1 MRLNVSPVGLRAW
14 APQRG
19 QRVARLLREAMMTKR
34 MNSPKITMNSATT
47 GASSS
52 LSSLSATR
60 LVSPLTQAL
69 IALTEESSA
78 VSQSPLFS
86 AGTM

>member
-1 MRLNVSPVGLRAW
+1 
-14 APQRG
+14 
-19 QRVARLLREAMMTKR
+19 
-34 MNSPKITMNSATT
+34 MNSATT